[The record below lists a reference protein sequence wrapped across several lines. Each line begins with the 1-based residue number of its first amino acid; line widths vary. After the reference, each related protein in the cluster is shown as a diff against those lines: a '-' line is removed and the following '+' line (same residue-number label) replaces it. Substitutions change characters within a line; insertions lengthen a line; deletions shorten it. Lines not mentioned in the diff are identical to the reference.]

1 MKLTLD
7 LVSDM
12 FFTACFSLTS
22 VVSAEVQVR
31 VQVFDSSDLSPLSHA
46 LVEVHGNQSVLA
58 SSEAGSDG
66 MLVVNFLYR
75 PGTLVIISAS
85 KRDYITNS
93 VPWHAKRIPC
103 E

>member
-1 MKLTLD
+1 
-7 LVSDM
+7 M
-12 FFTACFSLTS
+12 FASR

-31 VQVFDSSDLSPLSHA
+31 VQVFDSSDLSPISHA
-46 LVEVHGNQSVLA
+46 FVEVHGNQSVLA

-66 MLVVNFLYR
+66 MLVVNFLYK
-75 PGTLVIISAS
+75 PGTLVIITAS

-93 VPWHAKRIPC
+93 VPWHANRIPR